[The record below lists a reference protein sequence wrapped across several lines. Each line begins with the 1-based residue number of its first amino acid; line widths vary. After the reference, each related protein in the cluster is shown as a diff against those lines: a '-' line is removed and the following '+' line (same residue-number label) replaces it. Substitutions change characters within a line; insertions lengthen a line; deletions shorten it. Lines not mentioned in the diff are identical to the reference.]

1 MVSSLMQNRF
11 EFPTPPQA
19 TKRRAKNPPKY
30 QLHTPSR
37 LFAVIFLDTA
47 KTGDTIASIQST

>member
-30 QLHTPSR
+30 QLHTPVQHITHNSLDLLPAA
-37 LFAVIFLDTA
+37 LF
-47 KTGDTIASIQST
+47 